1 MKLTSVPENLLER
14 LALWLGIAPTPIS
27 DTHVAFMMARTIMVG
42 AKLGIF
48 EALAQHPAS
57 AKVISEHCQTNPDAT
72 VKILNSL
79 VHLGYLNTNHKQE
92 YQLTKLSRKW
102 MLQESNTSVYDK
114 MMLQFVEWKLVEH
127 YENYVRSGKPA
138 EMHQVLSEEEWE
150 TYQRGMRSMA
160 KVSAWEVAKRTPMP
174 KSATNFLDI
183 GGSHGYYSVTLCK
196 KYPDLHAT
204 ILDLPEAIKYAKPLL
219 SEEAMDDRVHH
230 QAGNVLTTDLGEA
243 VYDVVFISS
252 LVHHFDAETNILL
265 AQKIYNALKPG
276 GYYIIQEFVRDDKA
290 RRGDYLAILDL
301 YFAATSQ
308 SGTWSVKEMSDW
320 QKKAGFKP
328 YKMIW
333 LRSIPR
339 HAQVVGKKD

>member
-48 EALAQHPAS
+48 EALAQRPAT
-57 AKVISEHCQTNPDAT
+57 AKVISESCETLPEAT

-79 VHLGYLNTNHKQE
+79 VHLGYLTINHQQE

-102 MLQESNTSVYDK
+102 MLQESEKSVYDK

-127 YENYVRSGKPA
+127 YEDYVRSGKPA
-138 EMHQVLSEEEWE
+138 DMHQILSDEEWK
-150 TYQRGMRSMA
+150 TYQKGMRSMA
-160 KVSAWEVAKRTPMP
+160 KVSAWEVAKRTPIP
-174 KSATNFLDI
+174 KKANHLLDV
-183 GGSHGYYSVTLCK
+183 GGAHGYYSVALCQK
-196 KYPDLHAT
+196 HPDLQAT
-204 ILDLPEAIKYAKPLL
+204 ILDLPEAIKHAGPLL
-219 SEEAMDDRVHH
+219 SEENMGHKIKH

-252 LVHHFDAETNILL
+252 LVHHFDAVTNAKL
-265 AQKIYNALKPG
+265 AQKIFTALKSG
-276 GYYIIQEFVRDDKA
+276 GYYIIQEFIRDDKA
-290 RRGDYLAILDL
+290 RRGDHLAILDL

-308 SGTWSVKEMSDW
+308 SGTWSVKEMSGW

-328 YKMIW
+328 YKTIY

-339 HAQVVGKKD
+339 HVQVVGKKI

>member
-14 LALWLGIAPTPIS
+14 FALWLGIAPTPIS

-48 EALAQHPAS
+48 EALAQRPAS
-57 AKVISEHCQTNPDAT
+57 AKVISVNCQTHPNAT
-72 VKILNSL
+72 IKILNSL
-79 VHLGYLNTNHKQE
+79 VHLGYLTTTRQQE

-102 MLQESNTSVYDK
+102 MLQESEKSLYDK
-114 MMLQFVEWKLVEH
+114 MMLQFIEWKLVEH
-127 YENYVRSGKPA
+127 YENYVRSGEPA
-138 EMHQVLSEEEWE
+138 EMHQILNDKEWE
-150 TYQRGMRSMA
+150 TYQKGMRSMA
-160 KVSAWEVAKRTPMP
+160 KVSAWEVAKRTPIP
-174 KSATNFLDI
+174 LNARKLLDI
-183 GGSHGYYSVTLCK
+183 GGAHGYYSVALCK
-196 KYPDLHAT
+196 KYADIQAT

-219 SEEAMDDRVHH
+219 SEEAMNDRVQH

-243 VYDVVFISS
+243 IYDVIFISS
-252 LVHHFDAETNILL
+252 LVHHFDAETNLLL
-265 AQKIYNALKPG
+265 AQKIYTALKPG

-320 QKKAGFKP
+320 QKKAGFKL
-328 YKMIW
+328 YKTIW

-339 HAQVVGKKD
+339 HAQVVGKKV